1 MNNRKNKRRLYQLW
15 FQDNQRFRLTEEDHH
30 WLNMAPVGREFGSA
44 DYERLMILDA
54 LHEGIKSSKIFIDTE
69 FTDFKNPQLISI
81 GLAAAN
87 GEEFYAEVPY
97 LESTC
102 SSFVKE
108 VVIPLLGKTQGAAC
122 SKQELGERLLTWL
135 GIVRSHDEM
144 LEICFDFQTDWD
156 LFANALG
163 GSVPS
168 WCQAR
173 LIGREINKL
182 LRYDF
187 HKRHQLP
194 EHHALYDAQAMRY
207 AFRER
212 TPVSF

>member
-1 MNNRKNKRRLYQLW
+1 
-15 FQDNQRFRLTEEDHH
+15 
-30 WLNMAPVGREFGSA
+30 LN
-44 DYERLMILDA
+44 
-54 LHEGIKSSKIFIDTE
+54 IFIDTE
-69 FTDFKNPQLISI
+69 FTDFINSQLISI
-81 GLAAAN
+81 GLVAAS

-97 LESTC
+97 FEPACST
-102 SSFVKE
+102 FVKE
-108 VVIPLLGKTQGAAC
+108 VVIPLLGEPQGAAC
-122 SKQELGERLLTWL
+122 SKRELGELLFTWL
-135 GIVRSHDEM
+135 ELVRSGNET

-163 GSVPS
+163 GSVPI

-173 LIGREINKL
+173 LIGREINEL
-182 LRYDF
+182 LRYEF
-187 HKRHQLP
+187 HKRNQLP

>member
-1 MNNRKNKRRLYQLW
+1 MN
-15 FQDNQRFRLTEEDHH
+15 
-30 WLNMAPVGREFGSA
+30 
-44 DYERLMILDA
+44 
-54 LHEGIKSSKIFIDTE
+54 IFIDTE
-69 FTDFKNPQLISI
+69 FTDFINSQLISI
-81 GLAAAN
+81 GLVAAS

-97 LESTC
+97 FEPACST
-102 SSFVKE
+102 FVKE
-108 VVIPLLGKTQGAAC
+108 VVIPLLGEPQGAAC
-122 SKQELGERLLTWL
+122 STRELGERLFTWL
-135 GIVRSHDEM
+135 ELVRSDNET

-163 GSVPS
+163 GSVPI

-173 LIGREINKL
+173 LIGREINEL
-182 LRYDF
+182 LRYEF
-187 HKRHQLP
+187 HKRNQLP

>member
-1 MNNRKNKRRLYQLW
+1 MN
-15 FQDNQRFRLTEEDHH
+15 
-30 WLNMAPVGREFGSA
+30 
-44 DYERLMILDA
+44 
-54 LHEGIKSSKIFIDTE
+54 IFIDTE

-81 GLAAAN
+81 GLVAAS

-97 LESTC
+97 VESAC
-102 SSFVKE
+102 STFVKE
-108 VVIPLLGKTQGAAC
+108 VVIPLLGEPRRAAC
-122 SKQELGERLLTWL
+122 STAELKDRLFTWL
-135 GIVRSHDEM
+135 GLVRSRNET
-144 LEICFDFQTDWD
+144 LKICFDFQTDWD
-156 LFANALG
+156 LFVNALG

-187 HKRHQLP
+187 HKRNQLP

-207 AFRER
+207 AFRQR